1 MVEAIDTALRTEEVN
16 VFITPAVVSDLPL
29 VLASVW

>member
-1 MVEAIDTALRTEEVN
+1 MVEAIDTTLRTEELY